1 MSRFVA
7 LCTSISLYFR
17 WDLAYRFVAWL
28 SPASRR
34 ELLWRA
40 LALEE
45 VEQVSFRSAGRH
57 WTAPLS
63 AGVTL
68 GLFRDGHFQGPQVD
82 AAAAWI
88 LRQGLLRPGRDVVV
102 DAGAN
107 IGTTCIPMALT
118 LPCRILAIE
127 PSSSNLHFL
136 RLNVESN
143 GLSGRFTIATR
154 AIMRQSGRVRMVV
167 VSEDHG
173 GNLIDRFGTSTGQG
187 FEEVLAQ
194 PFDEIAREHGIQ
206 PFEIAFVW
214 SDTQG
219 CEGDLMESGS
229 VLWAGGTPLY
239 AEVEPAS
246 LERQGELV
254 NFSAIAARHF
264 DRFIDS
270 RELTLDIAGA
280 RVQSIAELEPL
291 IESLKPEG
299 AADLLF
305 LPPGLKVS

>member
-1 MSRFVA
+1 
-7 LCTSISLYFR
+7 
-17 WDLAYRFVAWL
+17 
-28 SPASRR
+28 
-34 ELLWRA
+34 
-40 LALEE
+40 
-45 VEQVSFRSAGRH
+45 
-57 WTAPLS
+57 
-63 AGVTL
+63 
-68 GLFRDGHFQGPQVD
+68 
-82 AAAAWI
+82 
-88 LRQGLLRPGRDVVV
+88 
-102 DAGAN
+102 
-107 IGTTCIPMALT
+107 MALT
-118 LPCRILAIE
+118 HPCRILAIE

-136 RLNVESN
+136 RRNVESN

-154 AIMRQSGRVRMVV
+154 AIMRQSGRVRMVL

-173 GNLIDRFGTSTGQG
+173 CNLIDRFGTSTGQG

-206 PFEIAFVW
+206 PSEIAFVW

-254 NFSAIAARHF
+254 TFTAIAARHF

-270 RELTLDIAGA
+270 RELTLDIANA
-280 RVQSIAELEPL
+280 RVQSIAELGPL

-305 LPPGLKVS
+305 LPPGLKVSGA